1 MEKEKKTNFI
11 LAYSF
16 GDFILLLVG
25 HVALWSVMRYQ
36 IMAAAWGETIHLIT
50 GLQERERESNRT
62 VS

>member
-1 MEKEKKTNFI
+1 MEKEKKTDFI

-25 HVALWSVMRYQ
+25 PVALWSVMRYQ

-50 GLQERERESNRT
+50 GL
-62 VS
+62 